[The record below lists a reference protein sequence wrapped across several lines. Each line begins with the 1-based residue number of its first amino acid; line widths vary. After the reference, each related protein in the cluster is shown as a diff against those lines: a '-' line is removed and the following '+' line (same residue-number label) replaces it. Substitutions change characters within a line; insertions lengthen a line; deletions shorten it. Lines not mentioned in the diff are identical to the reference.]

1 MIAVTAVMNIQLSNI
16 WPQFAEKSF
25 SGYFVMDDHNLV
37 LALFHISKGDNF
49 TYI

>member
-25 SGYFVMDDHNLV
+25 SGHFVID
-37 LALFHISKGDNF
+37 LANNPNF
-49 TYI
+49 G